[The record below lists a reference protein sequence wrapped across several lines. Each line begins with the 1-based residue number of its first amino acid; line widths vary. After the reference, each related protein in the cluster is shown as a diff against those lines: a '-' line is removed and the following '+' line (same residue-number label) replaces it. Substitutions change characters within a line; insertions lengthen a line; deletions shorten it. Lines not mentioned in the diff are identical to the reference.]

1 MSQDVIHYQP
11 TCDLKAMRARAQMYS
26 QIRQFFSER
35 EVLEVETP
43 ILSQVGCDRCAFD
56 FGSSAA
62 PCTR

>member
-26 QIRQFFSER
+26 QIRQFFAER

-43 ILSQVGCDRCAFD
+43 ILSQAGVTDAFG